1 MHSKTQRFSKVQIP
15 CAAPPATLAVRPV
28 LPYSSKAPVDPDSLQ
43 VSQNVRSADRS
54 CRCSAGSVA
63 LAWVQWGCD
72 CDFSD
77 PTGEAAVDGSLDA
90 DVSPGVTRSPNSTNG
105 KTHGLTDHQSY
116 VFGGPSTFFWCLVFW
131 LQNPVCSKLVIT
143 CFLMGELPTKSQFLL
158 AMGVH
163 WLMIGTCMTL
173 GYHRYAS
180 HHAYRIGRIGKFVL
194 IALTQ
199 LGWQGGAL
207 WWAAKH
213 RRHHKHCDQP
223 LDPHSWA
230 QTSFL
235 YALFGW
241 VVMET
246 ETEREFLPGHL
257 DHPELWLLNT
267 FHAVPGLCMAAVM
280 NYYLGWDAMMWGYLV
295 PASSSAIQTF
305 HFNVEFHPPESTKPC
320 KSRNE
325 LGDKLASWLVRDQYA
340 PEPRIQMPGGS

>member
-1 MHSKTQRFSKVQIP
+1 MHPLPLWRCALFSRILEKPQWFAIH
-15 CAAPPATLAVRPV
+15 C
-28 LPYSSKAPVDPDSLQ
+28 
-43 VSQNVRSADRS
+43 RSAKVLDLQIGP
-54 CRCSAGSVA
+54 AGA
-63 LAWVQWGCD
+63 LPGRVRYGYD

-90 DVSPGVTRSPNSTNG
+90 DVSPGVTRSPNSKSGKTNG
-105 KTHGLTDHQSY
+105 QTDHQSY
-116 VFGGPSTFFWCLVFW
+116 VFGGPSTLFWRLVFW

-143 CFLMGELPTKSQFLL
+143 CFLMGELPTKSQFFL

-180 HHAYRIGRIGKFVL
+180 HHAYRICRIGKFVL

-207 WWAAKH
+207 WWATKH

-340 PEPRIQMPGGS
+340 PEPRIQKPGGS